1 MFEDLRK
8 YIEWLESSGKLHKVN
23 KKVSSDCEITEIV
36 TRMIDKNGP
45 TLLFENVDNNT
56 IPVAAN
62 LFGSEEKVCDALG
75 VDDLEDLYSKSENL
89 ISLVDKENSSLKEK
103 IDSAFSL
110 LNIAKILPKSVKKAS
125 CQEKVLNPEDFSL
138 NDLPAIKSWPLDAG
152 KYLTSAMVISKN
164 PVSGKRNVGIYRIQ
178 IIDGTSA
185 IVHWQSYKGGSQNEL
200 NAKELGINKIPVA
213 LVIGCD
219 PISMW
224 SASAPLPPDVDEFI
238 LSGFIRSKSVKLVK
252 CKSIPIEV
260 PANSEII
267 LEGEVDLND
276 YRTEG
281 PFGDHTGYYS
291 PQAEYP
297 TFKLKKITMKKNPI
311 FPVITVGKP
320 VKEDYFLGK
329 ASERLMLPALKKIS
343 SEIIDINMPAEG
355 IFHNFIIV
363 AIKKKYP
370 GQAKKVMHTIW
381 GTGLLALTKII
392 IVVDDK
398 VNVHDLSEVSWR
410 IGVNIDPGRD
420 VLLSEGPSD
429 DLDHAS
435 EFYRYG
441 GKMGIDAT
449 EKIKSEPRSR
459 EWPKEIEMNNDIV
472 NLVDN
477 NWIKYGF
484 DESLK

>member
-1 MFEDLRK
+1 MFEDLRE

-36 TRMIDKNGP
+36 TRMIEKNGP
-45 TLLFENVDNNT
+45 TLLFENVDNHS

-62 LFGSEEKVCDALG
+62 LFGSEEKICDALG
-75 VDDLEDLYSKSENL
+75 VDNLEDLYSKSEDL

-110 LNIAKILPKSVKKAS
+110 LNIAKILPKSVKKAA
-125 CQEKVLNPEDFSL
+125 CQEKVLNTEEFSL

-152 KYLTSAMVISKN
+152 KYLTSAMVISEN
-164 PVSGKRNVGIYRIQ
+164 PVNGKRNVGIYRIQ

-185 IVHWQSYKGGSQNEL
+185 IVHWQSYKGGSQNEI

-238 LSGFIRSKSVKLVK
+238 LSGFIRSKAVKLVK

-276 YRTEG
+276 YRDEG

-291 PQAEYP
+291 PQAQYP

-343 SEIIDINMPAEG
+343 SEIVDVNMPAEG

-398 VNVHDLSEVSWR
+398 VNVRNLSEVSWR

-420 VLLSEGPSD
+420 ILLSEGPAD

-449 EKIKSEPRSR
+449 DKIKSEPRSR
-459 EWPKEIEMNNDIV
+459 EWPQEIEMDKDII
-472 NLVDN
+472 NLVDK
-477 NWIKYGF
+477 NWNKYGF
-484 DESLK
+484 DERLK

>member
-1 MFEDLRK
+1 MFEDLRE
-8 YIEWLESSGKLHKVN
+8 YIEWLESAGKLHKVN
-23 KKVSSDCEITEIV
+23 KKVSSECEITEIV
-36 TRMIDKNGP
+36 TRMIEKNGP
-45 TLLFENVDNNT
+45 TLLFENVDNNN
-56 IPVAAN
+56 IPVVAN
-62 LFGSEEKVCDALG
+62 LFGSEGKICDALG
-75 VDDLEDLYSKSENL
+75 VDNLQDLYSKSEDL

-291 PQAEYP
+291 PQAQYP

-320 VKEDYFLGK
+320 IKEDYFLGK

-343 SEIIDINMPAEG
+343 SEIVDINMPAEG

-398 VNVHDLSEVSWR
+398 VNVQDLSEVSWR

-449 EKIKSEPRSR
+449 DKIKSEPRSR
-459 EWPKEIEMNNDIV
+459 EWPKEIEMDNDIV

>member
-1 MFEDLRK
+1 MFEDLRE
-8 YIEWLESSGKLHKVN
+8 YIEWLESAGKLHKVN
-23 KKVSSDCEITEIV
+23 KKVSSECEITEIV
-36 TRMIDKNGP
+36 TRMIEKNGP
-45 TLLFENVDNNT
+45 TLLFENVDNNN
-56 IPVAAN
+56 IPVVAN
-62 LFGSEEKVCDALG
+62 LFGSEGKICDALG
-75 VDDLEDLYSKSENL
+75 VDNLQDLYSKSEDL

-110 LNIAKILPKSVKKAS
+110 LNIAKILPKSVKKAA
-125 CQEKVLNPEDFSL
+125 CQEKILNPEDFSL

-164 PVSGKRNVGIYRIQ
+164 PVTGKRNVGIYRIQ

-213 LVIGCD
+213 LVLGCD

-238 LSGFIRSKSVKLVK
+238 LSGFIRSKPVKLVK

-276 YRTEG
+276 YRIEG

-472 NLVDN
+472 NLVDK
-477 NWIKYGF
+477 NWTKYGF

>member
-1 MFEDLRK
+1 MFEDLRE
-8 YIEWLESSGKLHKVN
+8 YIEWLESAGKLHKVN
-23 KKVSSDCEITEIV
+23 KKVSSECEITEIV
-36 TRMIDKNGP
+36 TRMIEKNGP

-56 IPVAAN
+56 IPVVAN
-62 LFGSEEKVCDALG
+62 LFGSEGKICDALG
-75 VDDLEDLYSKSENL
+75 VDNLQDLYSKSEDL

>member
-1 MFEDLRK
+1 
-8 YIEWLESSGKLHKVN
+8 
-23 KKVSSDCEITEIV
+23 
-36 TRMIDKNGP
+36 MIDKNGP

-110 LNIAKILPKSVKKAS
+110 LNIAKILPKSVKKAA
-125 CQEKVLNPEDFSL
+125 CQEKILNPEDFSL

-164 PVSGKRNVGIYRIQ
+164 PVTGKRNVGIYRIQ

-213 LVIGCD
+213 LVLGCD
-219 PISMW
+219 PISIW

-238 LSGFIRSKSVKLVK
+238 LSGFIRSKPVKLVK

-276 YRTEG
+276 YRIEG

-472 NLVDN
+472 NLVDK
-477 NWIKYGF
+477 NWTKYGF

>member
-213 LVIGCD
+213 LVLGCD

-238 LSGFIRSKSVKLVK
+238 LSGFIRSKPVKLVK

-276 YRTEG
+276 YRIEG

-472 NLVDN
+472 NLVDK
-477 NWIKYGF
+477 NWTKYGF

>member
-1 MFEDLRK
+1 
-8 YIEWLESSGKLHKVN
+8 
-23 KKVSSDCEITEIV
+23 
-36 TRMIDKNGP
+36 
-45 TLLFENVDNNT
+45 
-56 IPVAAN
+56 
-62 LFGSEEKVCDALG
+62 
-75 VDDLEDLYSKSENL
+75 
-89 ISLVDKENSSLKEK
+89 
-103 IDSAFSL
+103 
-110 LNIAKILPKSVKKAS
+110 
-125 CQEKVLNPEDFSL
+125 
-138 NDLPAIKSWPLDAG
+138 
-152 KYLTSAMVISKN
+152 
-164 PVSGKRNVGIYRIQ
+164 
-178 IIDGTSA
+178 
-185 IVHWQSYKGGSQNEL
+185 
-200 NAKELGINKIPVA
+200 
-213 LVIGCD
+213 
-219 PISMW
+219 MW

-238 LSGFIRSKSVKLVK
+238 LSGFIRSKPVKLVK

-276 YRTEG
+276 YRIEG

-343 SEIIDINMPAEG
+343 SEITDINMPAEG

-472 NLVDN
+472 NLVDK
-477 NWIKYGF
+477 NWTKYGF

>member
-1 MFEDLRK
+1 MFEDLRE

-36 TRMIDKNGP
+36 TRMIEKNGP
-45 TLLFENVDNNT
+45 TLLFENVDNHS

-62 LFGSEEKVCDALG
+62 LFGSEEKICDALG
-75 VDDLEDLYSKSENL
+75 VDNLEDLYSKSEDL

-110 LNIAKILPKSVKKAS
+110 LNIAKILPKSVKKAA
-125 CQEKVLNPEDFSL
+125 CQEKILNPEDFSL

-164 PVSGKRNVGIYRIQ
+164 PVTGKRNVGIYRIQ

-213 LVIGCD
+213 LVLGCD

-238 LSGFIRSKSVKLVK
+238 LSGFIRSKPVKLVK

-276 YRTEG
+276 YRIEG

-472 NLVDN
+472 NLVDK
-477 NWIKYGF
+477 NWTKYGF

>member
-1 MFEDLRK
+1 MFEDLRE

-36 TRMIDKNGP
+36 TRMIEKNGP
-45 TLLFENVDNNT
+45 TLLFENVDNHS

-62 LFGSEEKVCDALG
+62 LFGSEEKICDALG
-75 VDDLEDLYSKSENL
+75 VDNLEDLYSKSEDL

-110 LNIAKILPKSVKKAS
+110 LNIAKILPKSVKKAA
-125 CQEKVLNPEDFSL
+125 CQEKVLNTEEFSL

-152 KYLTSAMVISKN
+152 KYLTSAMVISEN
-164 PVSGKRNVGIYRIQ
+164 PVNGKRNVGIYRIQ

-185 IVHWQSYKGGSQNEL
+185 IVHWQSYKGGSQNEI

-238 LSGFIRSKSVKLVK
+238 LSGFIRSKPVKLVK

-276 YRTEG
+276 YRIEG

-472 NLVDN
+472 NLVDK
-477 NWIKYGF
+477 NWTKYGF

>member
-1 MFEDLRK
+1 MFEDLRE
-8 YIEWLESSGKLHKVN
+8 YIEWLESAGKLHKVN
-23 KKVSSDCEITEIV
+23 KKVSSECEITEIV
-36 TRMIDKNGP
+36 TRMIEKNGP
-45 TLLFENVDNNT
+45 TLLFENVDNNN
-56 IPVAAN
+56 IPVVAN
-62 LFGSEEKVCDALG
+62 LFGSEGKICDALG
-75 VDDLEDLYSKSENL
+75 VDNLQDLYSKSEDL

-291 PQAEYP
+291 PQAQYP

-320 VKEDYFLGK
+320 IKEDYFLGK

-398 VNVHDLSEVSWR
+398 VNVQDLSEVSWR

-449 EKIKSEPRSR
+449 DKIKSEPRSR
-459 EWPKEIEMNNDIV
+459 EWPKEIEMDNDIV

>member
-62 LFGSEEKVCDALG
+62 LFGSEEKICDALG
-75 VDDLEDLYSKSENL
+75 VADLEDLYSKSENL

-110 LNIAKILPKSVKKAS
+110 LNIAKILPKSVKKAA
-125 CQEKVLNPEDFSL
+125 CQEKILNPEDFSL

-164 PVSGKRNVGIYRIQ
+164 PVTGKRNVGIYRIQ

-213 LVIGCD
+213 LVLGCD

-224 SASAPLPPDVDEFI
+224 SASATLPPDVDEFI
-238 LSGFIRSKSVKLVK
+238 LSGFIRSKPVKLVK

-276 YRTEG
+276 YRIEG

-472 NLVDN
+472 NLVDK
-477 NWIKYGF
+477 NWTKYGF

>member
-1 MFEDLRK
+1 MFEDLRE
-8 YIEWLESSGKLHKVN
+8 YIEWLESAGKLHKVN
-23 KKVSSDCEITEIV
+23 KKVSSECEITEIV
-36 TRMIDKNGP
+36 TRMIEKNGP
-45 TLLFENVDNNT
+45 TLLFENVDNNN
-56 IPVAAN
+56 IPVVAN
-62 LFGSEEKVCDALG
+62 LFGSEGKICDALG
-75 VDDLEDLYSKSENL
+75 VDNLQDLYSKSEDL

-291 PQAEYP
+291 PQAQYP

-320 VKEDYFLGK
+320 IKEDYFLGK

-343 SEIIDINMPAEG
+343 SEIVDINMPAEG

-472 NLVDN
+472 NLVDK
-477 NWIKYGF
+477 NWTKYGF

>member
-1 MFEDLRK
+1 MFEDLRE

-36 TRMIDKNGP
+36 TRMIEKNGP
-45 TLLFENVDNNT
+45 TLLFENVDNHS

-62 LFGSEEKVCDALG
+62 LFGSEEKICDALG
-75 VDDLEDLYSKSENL
+75 VDNLEDLYSKSEDL

-110 LNIAKILPKSVKKAS
+110 LNIAKILPKSVKKAA
-125 CQEKVLNPEDFSL
+125 CQEKVLNTEEFSL

-152 KYLTSAMVISKN
+152 KYLTSAMVISEN
-164 PVSGKRNVGIYRIQ
+164 PVNGKRNVGIYRIQ

-185 IVHWQSYKGGSQNEL
+185 IVHWQSYKGGSQNEI

-238 LSGFIRSKSVKLVK
+238 LSGFIRSKAVKLVK

-276 YRTEG
+276 YRDEG

-291 PQAEYP
+291 PQAQYP

-343 SEIIDINMPAEG
+343 SEITDINMPAEG
-355 IFHNFIIV
+355 IFHNFIVV

-398 VNVHDLSEVSWR
+398 VNVQDLSEVSWR

-449 EKIKSEPRSR
+449 DKIKSEPRSR
-459 EWPKEIEMNNDIV
+459 EWPQEIEMDNDIV

>member
-1 MFEDLRK
+1 MFEDLRE
-8 YIEWLESSGKLHKVN
+8 YIEWLESAGKLHKVN
-23 KKVSSDCEITEIV
+23 KKVSSECEITEIV
-36 TRMIDKNGP
+36 TRMIVKNGP

-56 IPVAAN
+56 IPVVAN
-62 LFGSEEKVCDALG
+62 LFGSEGKICDALG
-75 VDDLEDLYSKSENL
+75 VDNLQDLYSKSEDL

>member
-1 MFEDLRK
+1 MFEDLRE
-8 YIEWLESSGKLHKVN
+8 YIEWLESAGKLHKVN
-23 KKVSSDCEITEIV
+23 KKVSSECEITEIV
-36 TRMIDKNGP
+36 TRMIEKNGP

-56 IPVAAN
+56 IPVVAN
-62 LFGSEEKVCDALG
+62 LFGSEGKICDALG
-75 VDDLEDLYSKSENL
+75 VDNLQDLYSKSEDL

-291 PQAEYP
+291 PQAQYP

-320 VKEDYFLGK
+320 IKEDYFLGK

-343 SEIIDINMPAEG
+343 SEIVDINMPAEG

-398 VNVHDLSEVSWR
+398 VNVQDLSEVSWR

-449 EKIKSEPRSR
+449 DKIKSEPRSR

-472 NLVDN
+472 NLVDK
-477 NWIKYGF
+477 NWTKYGF

>member
-110 LNIAKILPKSVKKAS
+110 LNIAKILPKSVKKAA
-125 CQEKVLNPEDFSL
+125 CQEKILNPEDFSL

-164 PVSGKRNVGIYRIQ
+164 PVTGKRNVGIYRIQ

-213 LVIGCD
+213 LVLGCD

-238 LSGFIRSKSVKLVK
+238 LSGFIRSKPVKLVK

-276 YRTEG
+276 YRIEG

>member
-62 LFGSEEKVCDALG
+62 LFGSEEKICDALG
-75 VDDLEDLYSKSENL
+75 VADLEDLYSKSENL

-110 LNIAKILPKSVKKAS
+110 LNIAKILPKSVKKAA
-125 CQEKVLNPEDFSL
+125 CQEKILNPEDFSL

-164 PVSGKRNVGIYRIQ
+164 PVTGKRNVGIYRIQ

-213 LVIGCD
+213 LVLGCD

-238 LSGFIRSKSVKLVK
+238 LSGFIRSKPVKLVK

-276 YRTEG
+276 YRIEG

>member
-1 MFEDLRK
+1 MFEDLRE

-36 TRMIDKNGP
+36 TRMIEKNGP
-45 TLLFENVDNNT
+45 TLLFENVDNHS

-62 LFGSEEKVCDALG
+62 LFGSEEKICDALG
-75 VDDLEDLYSKSENL
+75 VDNLEDLYSKSEDL

-110 LNIAKILPKSVKKAS
+110 LNIAKILPKSVKKAA
-125 CQEKVLNPEDFSL
+125 CQEKILNPEDFSL

-164 PVSGKRNVGIYRIQ
+164 PVTGKRNVGIYRIQ

-185 IVHWQSYKGGSQNEL
+185 IVDWQSYKGGSQNEL
-200 NAKELGINKIPVA
+200 IAKELGINKIPVA
-213 LVIGCD
+213 LVLGCD

-238 LSGFIRSKSVKLVK
+238 LSGFIRSKPVKLVK

-276 YRTEG
+276 YRIEG

-472 NLVDN
+472 NLVDK
-477 NWIKYGF
+477 NWTKYGF

>member
-1 MFEDLRK
+1 MFEDLRE
-8 YIEWLESSGKLHKVN
+8 YIEWLESAGKLHKVN
-23 KKVSSDCEITEIV
+23 KKVSSECEITEIV
-36 TRMIDKNGP
+36 TRMIEKNGP

-56 IPVAAN
+56 IPVVAN
-62 LFGSEEKVCDALG
+62 LFGSEGKICDALG
-75 VDDLEDLYSKSENL
+75 VDNLQDLYSKSEDL

-291 PQAEYP
+291 PQAQYP

-320 VKEDYFLGK
+320 IKEDYFLGK

-343 SEIIDINMPAEG
+343 SEIVDINMPAEG

-398 VNVHDLSEVSWR
+398 VNVQDLSEVSWR

-449 EKIKSEPRSR
+449 DKIKSEPRSR
-459 EWPKEIEMNNDIV
+459 EWPKEIEMDNDIV

>member
-62 LFGSEEKVCDALG
+62 LFGSEEKICDALG
-75 VDDLEDLYSKSENL
+75 VADLEDLYSKSENL

-110 LNIAKILPKSVKKAS
+110 LNIAKILPKSVKKAA
-125 CQEKVLNPEDFSL
+125 CQEKILNPEDFSL

-164 PVSGKRNVGIYRIQ
+164 PVTGKRNVGIYRIQ

-213 LVIGCD
+213 LVLGCD

-238 LSGFIRSKSVKLVK
+238 LSGFIRSKPVKLVK

-276 YRTEG
+276 YRIEG

-472 NLVDN
+472 NLVDK
-477 NWIKYGF
+477 NWTKYGF

>member
-1 MFEDLRK
+1 M
-8 YIEWLESSGKLHKVN
+8 
-23 KKVSSDCEITEIV
+23 
-36 TRMIDKNGP
+36 
-45 TLLFENVDNNT
+45 
-56 IPVAAN
+56 
-62 LFGSEEKVCDALG
+62 FGSEGKICDALG
-75 VDDLEDLYSKSENL
+75 VDNLQDLYSKSEDL

-110 LNIAKILPKSVKKAS
+110 LNIAKILPKSVKKAA
-125 CQEKVLNPEDFSL
+125 CQEKILNPEDFSL
-138 NDLPAIKSWPLDAG
+138 NDLPAIKSRPLDAG

-164 PVSGKRNVGIYRIQ
+164 PVTGKRNVGIYRIQ

-213 LVIGCD
+213 LVLGCD

-238 LSGFIRSKSVKLVK
+238 LSGFIRSKPVKLVK

-276 YRTEG
+276 YRIEG

-398 VNVHDLSEVSWR
+398 VNVHDLSEGSWR
-410 IGVNIDPGRD
+410 IGVNIDPGRY
-420 VLLSEGPSD
+420 VLLSAGPSD
-429 DLDHAS
+429 VLSLAIFMIFFSPNTTNSHTS
-435 EFYRYG
+435 G
-441 GKMGIDAT
+441 M
-449 EKIKSEPRSR
+449 S
-459 EWPKEIEMNNDIV
+459 
-472 NLVDN
+472 NLRT
-477 NWIKYGF
+477 ITQ
-484 DESLK
+484 

>member
-62 LFGSEEKVCDALG
+62 LFGSEEKICDALG
-75 VDDLEDLYSKSENL
+75 VADLEDLYSKSENL

-110 LNIAKILPKSVKKAS
+110 LNIAKILPKSVKKAA
-125 CQEKVLNPEDFSL
+125 CQEKILNPEDFSL

-164 PVSGKRNVGIYRIQ
+164 PVTGKRNVGIYRIQ

-213 LVIGCD
+213 LVLGCD

-238 LSGFIRSKSVKLVK
+238 LSGFIRSNPVKLVK

-276 YRTEG
+276 YRIEG

-320 VKEDYFLGK
+320 IKEDYFLGK

-343 SEIIDINMPAEG
+343 SEIVDINMPAEG

-459 EWPKEIEMNNDIV
+459 EWPKEIEMHNDIV
-472 NLVDN
+472 NLVDK
-477 NWIKYGF
+477 NWTKYGF
-484 DESLK
+484 GESLK

>member
-1 MFEDLRK
+1 MFEDLRE

-36 TRMIDKNGP
+36 TRMIEKNGP
-45 TLLFENVDNNT
+45 TLLFENVDNHS

-62 LFGSEEKVCDALG
+62 LFGSEEKICDALG
-75 VDDLEDLYSKSENL
+75 VDNLEDLYSKSEDL

-110 LNIAKILPKSVKKAS
+110 LNIAKILPKSVKKAA
-125 CQEKVLNPEDFSL
+125 CQEKVLNTEEFSL

-152 KYLTSAMVISKN
+152 KYLTSAMVISEN
-164 PVSGKRNVGIYRIQ
+164 PVNGKRNVGIYRIQ

-185 IVHWQSYKGGSQNEL
+185 IVHWQSYKGGSQNEI

-238 LSGFIRSKSVKLVK
+238 LSGFIRSKAVKLVK

-276 YRTEG
+276 YRDEG

-291 PQAEYP
+291 PQAQYP

-311 FPVITVGKP
+311 FTVITVGKP

-343 SEIIDINMPAEG
+343 SEITDINMPAEG
-355 IFHNFIIV
+355 IFHNFIVV

-392 IVVDDK
+392 IVVDD
-398 VNVHDLSEVSWR
+398 
-410 IGVNIDPGRD
+410 
-420 VLLSEGPSD
+420 
-429 DLDHAS
+429 
-435 EFYRYG
+435 
-441 GKMGIDAT
+441 
-449 EKIKSEPRSR
+449 
-459 EWPKEIEMNNDIV
+459 
-472 NLVDN
+472 
-477 NWIKYGF
+477 
-484 DESLK
+484 

>member
-62 LFGSEEKVCDALG
+62 LFGSEEKICDALG
-75 VDDLEDLYSKSENL
+75 VADLEDLYSKSENL

-110 LNIAKILPKSVKKAS
+110 LNIAKILPKSVKKAA
-125 CQEKVLNPEDFSL
+125 CQEKILNPEDFSL

-164 PVSGKRNVGIYRIQ
+164 PVTGKRNVGIYRIQ

-213 LVIGCD
+213 LVLGCD

-238 LSGFIRSKSVKLVK
+238 LSGFIRSKPVKLVK

-276 YRTEG
+276 YRIEG

-398 VNVHDLSEVSWR
+398 VNVQDLSEVSWR
-410 IGVNIDPGRD
+410 IGVNIDPRRD

-472 NLVDN
+472 NLVDK
-477 NWIKYGF
+477 NWSKYGF

>member
-1 MFEDLRK
+1 MFEDLRE
-8 YIEWLESSGKLHKVN
+8 YIEWLESAGKLHKVN
-23 KKVSSDCEITEIV
+23 KKVSSECEITEIV
-36 TRMIDKNGP
+36 TRMIEKSGP

-56 IPVAAN
+56 IPVVAN
-62 LFGSEEKVCDALG
+62 LFGSEGKICDALG
-75 VDDLEDLYSKSENL
+75 VDNLQDLYSKSEDL

-291 PQAEYP
+291 PQEQYP

-320 VKEDYFLGK
+320 IKEDYFLGK

-343 SEIIDINMPAEG
+343 SEIVDINMPAEG

-398 VNVHDLSEVSWR
+398 VNVQDLSEVSWR

-449 EKIKSEPRSR
+449 DKIKSEPRSR
-459 EWPKEIEMNNDIV
+459 EWPKEIEMDNDIV

>member
-110 LNIAKILPKSVKKAS
+110 LNIAKILPKSVKKAA
-125 CQEKVLNPEDFSL
+125 CQEKILNPEDFSL

-164 PVSGKRNVGIYRIQ
+164 PVTGKRNVGIYRIQ

-213 LVIGCD
+213 LVLGCD

-238 LSGFIRSKSVKLVK
+238 LSGFIRSKPVKLVK

-276 YRTEG
+276 YRIEG

-472 NLVDN
+472 NLVDK
-477 NWIKYGF
+477 NWTKYGF

>member
-1 MFEDLRK
+1 MFEDLRE
-8 YIEWLESSGKLHKVN
+8 YLEWLESNGKLQKVN

-36 TRMIDKNGP
+36 ARMIEKNGP
-45 TLLFENVDNNT
+45 TLLFENVDDNT
-56 IPVAAN
+56 IPVVAN
-62 LFGSEEKVCDALG
+62 LFGSQEKVCDALG
-75 VDDLEDLYSKSENL
+75 VDDLEDLYSKSEDL

-110 LNIAKILPKSVKKAS
+110 LNIAKILPKSVKKAA
-125 CQEKVLNPEDFSL
+125 CQEKILNPEAFSL

-164 PVSGKRNVGIYRIQ
+164 PVSGKRNVGIYRVQ

-238 LSGFIRSKSVKLVK
+238 LSGFIRSKSVKLVQ

-291 PQAEYP
+291 PQAQYP

-343 SEIIDINMPAEG
+343 SEIVDVNMPAEG

-398 VNVHDLSEVSWR
+398 VNVRNLSEVSWR

-420 VLLSEGPSD
+420 ILLSEGPAD

-449 EKIKSEPRSR
+449 DKIKSEPRSR
-459 EWPKEIEMNNDIV
+459 EWPQEIEMDKDII
-472 NLVDN
+472 NLVDK
-477 NWIKYGF
+477 NWNKYGF
-484 DESLK
+484 DERLK

>member
-110 LNIAKILPKSVKKAS
+110 LNIAKILPKSVKKAA
-125 CQEKVLNPEDFSL
+125 CQEKILNPEDFSL

-164 PVSGKRNVGIYRIQ
+164 PVTGKRNVGIYRIQ

-213 LVIGCD
+213 LVLGCD

-238 LSGFIRSKSVKLVK
+238 LSGFIRSKPVKLVK

-276 YRTEG
+276 YRIEG

-459 EWPKEIEMNNDIV
+459 EWPKEIEMDNDIV
-472 NLVDN
+472 NLVDK
-477 NWIKYGF
+477 NWTKYGF

>member
-1 MFEDLRK
+1 MFEDLRE
-8 YIEWLESSGKLHKVN
+8 YIEWLESAGKLHKVN
-23 KKVSSDCEITEIV
+23 KKVSSECEITEIV
-36 TRMIDKNGP
+36 TRMIVKNGP

-56 IPVAAN
+56 IPVVAN
-62 LFGSEEKVCDALG
+62 LFGSEGKICDALG
-75 VDDLEDLYSKSENL
+75 VDNLQDLYSKSEDL

-472 NLVDN
+472 NLVDK
-477 NWIKYGF
+477 NWTKYGF

>member
-1 MFEDLRK
+1 MFEDLRE

-36 TRMIDKNGP
+36 TRMIEKNGP
-45 TLLFENVDNNT
+45 TLLFENVDNHS

-62 LFGSEEKVCDALG
+62 LFGSEEKICDALG
-75 VDDLEDLYSKSENL
+75 VDNLEDLYSKSEDL

-110 LNIAKILPKSVKKAS
+110 LNIAKILPKSVKKAA
-125 CQEKVLNPEDFSL
+125 CQEKVLNTEEFSL

-152 KYLTSAMVISKN
+152 KYLTSAMVISEN
-164 PVSGKRNVGIYRIQ
+164 PVNGKRNVGIYRIQ

-185 IVHWQSYKGGSQNEL
+185 IVHWQSYKGGSQNEI

-238 LSGFIRSKSVKLVK
+238 LSGFIRSKAVKLVK

-276 YRTEG
+276 YRDEG

-291 PQAEYP
+291 PQAQYP

-398 VNVHDLSEVSWR
+398 VNVQDLSEVSWR

-472 NLVDN
+472 NLVDK
-477 NWIKYGF
+477 NWTKYGF

>member
-23 KKVSSDCEITEIV
+23 KKVSSECEITEIV

-110 LNIAKILPKSVKKAS
+110 LNIAKILPKSVKKAA
-125 CQEKVLNPEDFSL
+125 CQEKILNPEDFSL

-164 PVSGKRNVGIYRIQ
+164 PVTGKRNVGIYRIQ

-213 LVIGCD
+213 LVLGCD

-238 LSGFIRSKSVKLVK
+238 LSGFIRSKPVKLVK

-276 YRTEG
+276 YRIEG

-472 NLVDN
+472 NLVDK
-477 NWIKYGF
+477 NWTKYGF

>member
-1 MFEDLRK
+1 MIEDLRE
-8 YIEWLESSGKLHKVN
+8 YIEWLESAGKLHKVN
-23 KKVSSDCEITEIV
+23 KKVSSECEITEIV
-36 TRMIDKNGP
+36 TRMIEKNGP
-45 TLLFENVDNNT
+45 TLLFENVDNNN
-56 IPVAAN
+56 IPVVAN
-62 LFGSEEKVCDALG
+62 LFGSEGKICDALG
-75 VDDLEDLYSKSENL
+75 VDNLQDLYSKSEDL

-291 PQAEYP
+291 PQAQYP

-320 VKEDYFLGK
+320 IKEDYFLGK

-343 SEIIDINMPAEG
+343 SEIVDINMPAEG

-398 VNVHDLSEVSWR
+398 VNVQDLSEVSWR

-449 EKIKSEPRSR
+449 DKIKSEPRSR
-459 EWPKEIEMNNDIV
+459 EWPKEIEMDNDIV

>member
-110 LNIAKILPKSVKKAS
+110 LNIAKILPKSVKKAA
-125 CQEKVLNPEDFSL
+125 CQEKVLNTEEFSL

-152 KYLTSAMVISKN
+152 KYLTSAMVISEN
-164 PVSGKRNVGIYRIQ
+164 PVNGKRNVGIYRIQ

-213 LVIGCD
+213 LVLGCD

-238 LSGFIRSKSVKLVK
+238 LSGFIRSKPVKLVK

-276 YRTEG
+276 YRIEG

-472 NLVDN
+472 NLVDK
-477 NWIKYGF
+477 NWTKYGF